1 MTNQTE
7 ELWDK
12 DLDSLPWVEV
22 EAWQGTQVESFV
34 SGLAHRSPFYA
45 EKLGASRKSV
55 KTIGALES
63 LPLTTKSDLR
73 IAQESPSEGESFGTI
88 QGMPTSEIVQTVS
101 SSGTSGRPVHYALTA
116 SDHARWND
124 GIANMFFTA
133 GIRPADV
140 IAHLTRLPMVGGGL
154 PYADGLRKLGANVV
168 WAGGMSTERTL
179 ETIKSLQA
187 TALTA
192 TVSFEVYLAEHCRE
206 VMGYEPSSLGLK
218 KLIGGGEPG
227 MGQPEIRAQI
237 SEAWGVTHLREAMGL
252 SDVMAGMWAECGQG
266 NGMHF
271 CAQRHVAIELIDPD
285 TENQIPWTEG
295 ATGEVVYTTFN
306 REATPVLRF
315 RSGDI
320 VVVTDIACACSRT
333 SPKIRCIGRSDDML
347 IYKAMNVF
355 PSAIRDVILDEHS
368 DHLSSHMRI
377 WKEEIGQ
384 VKFDHPIP
392 LEVEGNE
399 DLEESEAQV
408 LSERIEAT
416 VRVRLGVRVDV
427 AVVATGTI
435 PRTDYK
441 TSLVQVRNPQTSK
454 GTPYPD
460 VQ

>member
-1 MTNQTE
+1 MTTQTD
-7 ELWDK
+7 ELWDNE
-12 DLDSLPWVEV
+12 LDPLPWVEV
-22 EAWQGTQVESFV
+22 EAWQGTQVENFV
-34 SGLAHRSPFYA
+34 SRLAHRSKFYA
-45 EKLGASRKSV
+45 EKLGVSPKSV
-55 KTIGALES
+55 QTIEALES

-73 IAQESPSEGESFGTI
+73 VAQESPSVGEPFGTI
-88 QGMPTSEIVQTVS
+88 QGMSTSEIVQTVS
-101 SSGTSGRPVHYALTA
+101 SSGTSGRSVHYALTA
-116 SDHARWND
+116 NDHAKWND

-133 GIRPADV
+133 GIRPTDV

-154 PYADGLRKLGANVV
+154 PYADGLRKLGATVV

-179 ETIKSLQA
+179 ETIKTLQA

-206 VMGYEPSSLGLK
+206 VMGYPPSSLGLE

-227 MGQPEIRAQI
+227 MSQPEIRSQI

-271 CAQRHVAIELIDPD
+271 CAQRHVAIELINPD
-285 TENQIPWTEG
+285 TQDQIPWTEG
-295 ATGEVVYTTFN
+295 ATGEVLYTTFS

-320 VVVTDIACACSRT
+320 VVVTETSCACSRT

-355 PSAIRDVILDEHS
+355 PSAIRDVILDEYS
-368 DHLSSHMRI
+368 GHLSPHMRI
-377 WKEEIGQ
+377 WTEEIGQ
-384 VKFDHPIP
+384 VKFDDPIP
-392 LEVEGNE
+392 LEVEANM
-399 DLEESEAQV
+399 DLEETMVQDLLARV
-408 LSERIEAT
+408 EAT
-416 VRVRLGVRVDV
+416 VRERLGVRV
-427 AVVATGTI
+427 ALEVVAPGTI

-441 TSLVQVRNPQTSK
+441 TALVQVRDS
-454 GTPYPD
+454 
-460 VQ
+460 